1 MNLNMRWRILIVL
14 GAIVLGVFAL
24 WPTYQYAMLDDAA
37 RAEMSPGELQQMKSE
52 ALRLGLDLQGG
63 MHLVLEIDESEIR
76 DPDFETSDLM
86 DRALEVIRNRID
98 EFGVNEPVVQRAGDK
113 RIIVELAGVDDFEMA
128 REIIRQAA
136 VLEFQMVRPGSEM
149 RRLVD
154 RLDLQLARFAGVTAL
169 DSDGADAGAD
179 TDAADA
185 AAADADADAD
195 TTAADPGTDTEV
207 ADATTTGGADT
218 ALDTMSEADLAA
230 YLAED
235 VAATGGRPLAS
246 RILYYPRQGRV
257 AVNEEAGVREDEHD
271 RVAAYL
277 EFLSDST
284 KAIPDDVEFAWQS
297 DTYTDGA
304 GNRIRNLYLLNSR
317 PELAGEV
324 LEDARAQ
331 PDTRSNVQGNF
342 LVEFDLNRTGR
353 RLFSRTTGE
362 NVGKLMAIVLDGK
375 VRSAPEIEEKIRG
388 GTASITGRFTPE
400 EANGLAIVLRAGALP
415 VPILIEEQRAVGPS
429 LGLDSIHLGTRAILI
444 GFVAVLIFMI
454 IYYRAAGAIAAFALL
469 MNLLLLTAV
478 LVWLNAVL
486 TLPGIA
492 GFVLTVGMAVD
503 ANVLIFERI
512 REELRN
518 GQTHRNAISRG
529 YDRAF
534 RTILDANLTT
544 LITALALLWFGTGP
558 IKGFAVTL
566 SIGIVVSMFTALFV
580 SRVFFDLMTRGGGA
594 RRVSI

>member
-14 GAIVLGVFAL
+14 GAIVLAVFAL
-24 WPTYQYAMLDDAA
+24 LPTYKYFHMDDAV
-37 RAEMSPGELQQMKSE
+37 RAEMDPTRIQAMKND

-63 MHLVLEIDESEIR
+63 MHLVLEIDDSEIE
-76 DPDFETSDLM
+76 DPDFEAGDVM

-98 EFGVNEPVVQRAGDK
+98 EFGVTEPVVQRAGDR
-113 RIIVELAGVDDFEMA
+113 RIIVELAGVDDFELA
-128 REIIRQAA
+128 QEIISKAA
-136 VLEFQMVRPGSEM
+136 VLEFQMVRPGNEM
-149 RRLVD
+149 RTLID
-154 RLDLQLARFAGVTAL
+154 RLDLQLARFAGVTA
-169 DSDGADAGAD
+169 AQ
-179 TDAADA
+179 T
-185 AAADADADAD
+185 D
-195 TTAADPGTDTEV
+195 TTASAGTDSSAADSEL
-207 ADATTTGGADT
+207 ADATDAVEAAEPTVEPVGDGLGDDFSA
-218 ALDTMSEADLAA
+218 ADLAT

-235 VAATGGRPLAS
+235 VEATAGRPLAS

-257 AVNEEAGVREDEHD
+257 AVNEEAAVRDEDRA

-277 EFLSDST
+277 EFLEEET
-284 KAIPDDVEFAWQS
+284 NTIPDDVEFAWQS
-297 DTYTDGA
+297 DSYTDGA
-304 GNRIRNLYLLNSR
+304 GNRIRNLYLLVSR
-317 PELAGEV
+317 PELQGEV

-331 PDTRSNVQGNF
+331 PDTRSNIQGNF

-353 RLFSRTTGE
+353 RLFSRATGE

-388 GTASITGRFTPE
+388 GTASITGRFSPE

-415 VPILIEEQRAVGPS
+415 VPISIEEQRAVGPS
-429 LGLDSIHLGTRAILI
+429 LGHDSIELGTNAILY
-444 GFVAVLIFMI
+444 GFIAVLVFML
-454 IYYRAAGAIAAFALL
+454 IYYRMAGGIAVFALL
-469 MNLLLLTAV
+469 LNLLFMTAV
-478 LVWLNAVL
+478 LVWLDAVL

-512 REELRN
+512 REELRT
-518 GQTHRNAISRG
+518 GQTTRNAIGRG
-529 YDRAF
+529 FDRAF

-580 SRVFFDLMTRGGGA
+580 SRVVFDLLMSGGGTRKVA
-594 RRVSI
+594 I